1 MTETAADETS
11 DDSDGTLC
19 TGVLTIASDRSL
31 ETDEPGEALTEIL
44 EADGNEVTVREHVG
58 PDHDT
63 VQSIVSRLIDR
74 NDVHVVLTAGAT
86 GVESTD
92 VAIEAVAPLLD
103 KELATFS
110 ELFTV
115 LAYDR
120 VGTSAVTARTLAG
133 IADETPVF
141 CLPGNADAVRLA
153 LEEIVLSE
161 APEIIDCLREDEP
174 DTEDDDNAEDD
185 LDAAADDDAEN
196 DPDAAAGD
204 PTEVDATDG
213 GA

>member
-19 TGVLTIASDRSL
+19 TGVVTIASDRSL

-74 NDVHVVLTAGAT
+74 NDVHVVITAGAT

-92 VAIEAVAPLLD
+92 VTLEAVAPLLE

-115 LAYDR
+115 LAYEQ

-141 CLPGNADAVRLA
+141 CLPGNTDAVRLA

-161 APEIIDCLREDEP
+161 APEIIDCLREDES
-174 DTEDDDNAEDD
+174 NAEDD
-185 LDAAADDDAEN
+185 EDVKEDDDAES